1 MFMWNMWLVV
11 GVVEVFDAVYE
22 NGVLKPLKRVNLR
35 EGERVRVRVERR
47 VSDETFGV
55 LKVKFEDIDR
65 VLRELED
72 EWGIC

>member
-1 MFMWNMWLVV
+1 MWLVV

-22 NGVLKPLKRVNLR
+22 NGVLKPLKRLNLR

-72 EWGIC
+72 EWGVC

>member
-1 MFMWNMWLVV
+1 VCD
-11 GVVEVFDAVYE
+11 GAYE
-22 NGVLKPLKRVNLR
+22 NGVLKPLKKLNLR
-35 EGERVRVRVERR
+35 EGERVRIGVERR

-72 EWGIC
+72 EWGVC

>member
-1 MFMWNMWLVV
+1 MFTWNVWLVV

-22 NGVLKPLKRVNLR
+22 NAVLKPLKKLNLR

>member
-35 EGERVRVRVERR
+35 EGERVRVERR
-47 VSDETFGV
+47 VSDETFCV

-65 VLRELED
+65 CLRELED
-72 EWGIC
+72 EWGVC

>member
-1 MFMWNMWLVV
+1 M
-11 GVVEVFDAVYE
+11 VEVFDAVYE
-22 NGVLKPLKRVNLR
+22 NGVLKPLKKLNLR
-35 EGERVRVRVERR
+35 EGERVRVKRR

>member
-1 MFMWNMWLVV
+1 M
-11 GVVEVFDAVYE
+11 VEVFDAVYE
-22 NGVLKPLKRVNLR
+22 NDVLKPLKKLNLR
-35 EGERVRVRVERR
+35 EGERVRIRVERR

-72 EWGIC
+72 EWGVC